1 MTSESQVA
9 AERAVNIVGAEAKLV
24 AAERAIGLTSE
35 SQVEFNVVAAAV
47 AAKLG
52 KDHRESECEPE
63 LNVAAAEVVFKLGKD
78 LWESEFEFELNVV
91 AAEVAAQFGTDQ
103 WESEFEH
110 ELNVVAAEV
119 AAKLGFGADE
129 EVLQRSVSESHRVQK
144 LQNSYVV
151 PKLWWVYIGL
161 LILSTHC
168 NCFHGPGQLAL
179 YFYRGSSYV
188 SHMGL

>member
-1 MTSESQVA
+1 M
-9 AERAVNIVGAEAKLV
+9 
-24 AAERAIGLTSE
+24 
-35 SQVEFNVVAAAV
+35 
-47 AAKLG
+47 
-52 KDHRESECEPE
+52 
-63 LNVAAAEVVFKLGKD
+63 
-78 LWESEFEFELNVV
+78 NVV

-129 EVLQRSVSESHRVQK
+129 EVLQRSVSEFHRVKK

-161 LILSTHC
+161 LTLSAHY
-168 NCFHGPGQLAL
+168 NCFHGPGQLTL
-179 YFYRGSSYV
+179 RF
-188 SHMGL
+188 